1 MHDKAHNADRVGMSN
16 QGELAFSKEAKTKKK
31 TFSLLIC
38 EPQVASMLL
47 CKDFFSHFM
56 PIVLFSD
63 TCLEITLSF
72 WYLVI
77 SHKSFCHF

>member
-47 CKDFFSHFM
+47 CKDFFL
-56 PIVLFSD
+56 IL
-63 TCLEITLSF
+63 CLSF
-72 WYLVI
+72 YFLI
-77 SHKSFCHF
+77 LA